1 MSIAIEYLYKYIKKF
16 DVNLLAGESGLNNKV
31 RWTHIVE
38 NEEIAGFIQAEE
50 LLFTTGVSIKDDTTL
65 LNIINIAKDH
75 NASGIVVNT
84 GKYIE
89 KISEEVIDYC
99 NENEFPL
106 FVMPWNIRIP
116 DIMRAL
122 TIIILESERTYTE
135 ISNAIKDA
143 IFLPTHEE
151 LYVQQLERVGFKCG
165 WDYVVAIIELEDDE
179 HNTNNIPTY
188 AEMVKSY
195 IEKKLSY
202 IRNNYFAVNIGK
214 SVAIVFY
221 NKTDLE
227 VEKIMK
233 ELYIS
238 MNKDFRNLKLFI
250 GIGKRVNNLKLLYK
264 GYEEAKNVA
273 KINRLI
279 SNNKVHIRYSE
290 MAIYRLLLEME
301 NKEIIKEFHDQTIGD
316 LVVYDKVNNTDYVE
330 LLENYFENN
339 CKINETAKSLYL
351 HRNTVNY
358 KISKIEEILDIN
370 LDDIDTVVLSHGHY
384 DHAGGIKDFIES
396 RDDKIN
402 IICHP
407 LAFNKKKSGNT
418 NMGAPYTKEE
428 IIKLANVKFSDKPVK
443 MSKNITYLGQIPD
456 TIDFEN
462 RKLMGQIEIDGE
474 YKNDYIIDDSA
485 LLYETQDGIYIIT
498 GCSHSGICN
507 IIEYAKKVSKKDN
520 VLGIIGGTHL
530 QEINNQLYKTIDYF
544 KANNIKELY
553 PCHCTKFYVKAEMFK
568 YLNIKDAHVGLE
580 INW

>member
-202 IRNNYFAVNIGK
+202 IRNDYFAVNIGK

-330 LLENYFENN
+330 LLESYFENN

-384 DHAGGIKDFIES
+384 DHAGGLRDFIES

-407 LAFNKKKSGNT
+407 LSFNKKKKGNT
-418 NMGAPYTKEE
+418 NMGAPYRKDE
-428 IIKLANVKFSDKPVK
+428 IIKLANVNFSDKPVK
-443 MSKNITYLGQIPD
+443 VSKNITYLGQIPY
-456 TIDFEN
+456 TVDFEN
-462 RKLMGQIEIDGE
+462 RKLIRKWVKKEMKNNDIIWTTTDATVREIGPDLLNYKHVMQLMELVE
-474 YKNDYIIDDSA
+474 YVPKFPLIPKKN
-485 LLYETQDGIYIIT
+485 LFKFNIT
-498 GCSHSGICN
+498 K
-507 IIEYAKKVSKKDN
+507 YAHHAWKIV
-520 VLGIIGGTHL
+520 VP
-530 QEINNQLYKTIDYF
+530 EINRAYIQKVWWDLEKTPKILP
-544 KANNIKELY
+544 K
-553 PCHCTKFYVKAEMFK
+553 
-568 YLNIKDAHVGLE
+568 
-580 INW
+580 

>member
-38 NEEIAGFIQAEE
+38 NEEIASFIQAEE

-179 HNTNNIPTY
+179 HNTNNIPAY

-202 IRNNYFAVNIGK
+202 IRNDYFAVNIGK

-238 MNKDFRNLKLFI
+238 MNKDF
-250 GIGKRVNNLKLLYK
+250 
-264 GYEEAKNVA
+264 KNW
-273 KINRLI
+273 L
-279 SNNKVHIRYSE
+279 
-290 MAIYRLLLEME
+290 
-301 NKEIIKEFHDQTIGD
+301 
-316 LVVYDKVNNTDYVE
+316 
-330 LLENYFENN
+330 
-339 CKINETAKSLYL
+339 C
-351 HRNTVNY
+351 
-358 KISKIEEILDIN
+358 
-370 LDDIDTVVLSHGHY
+370 
-384 DHAGGIKDFIES
+384 
-396 RDDKIN
+396 
-402 IICHP
+402 
-407 LAFNKKKSGNT
+407 
-418 NMGAPYTKEE
+418 
-428 IIKLANVKFSDKPVK
+428 
-443 MSKNITYLGQIPD
+443 
-456 TIDFEN
+456 
-462 RKLMGQIEIDGE
+462 
-474 YKNDYIIDDSA
+474 
-485 LLYETQDGIYIIT
+485 
-498 GCSHSGICN
+498 
-507 IIEYAKKVSKKDN
+507 
-520 VLGIIGGTHL
+520 
-530 QEINNQLYKTIDYF
+530 
-544 KANNIKELY
+544 
-553 PCHCTKFYVKAEMFK
+553 
-568 YLNIKDAHVGLE
+568 
-580 INW
+580 

>member
-1 MSIAIEYLYKYIKKF
+1 MSIAIEYLYKYIKKI

-38 NEEIAGFIQAEE
+38 NEEIASFIQAEE

-99 NENEFPL
+99 NENESPL

-188 AEMVKSY
+188 AERVKSY

-202 IRNNYFAVNIGK
+202 IRNDYFAVNIGK

-330 LLENYFENN
+330 LLESYFENN

-370 LDDIDTVVLSHGHY
+370 LDDIGDKSKIYLSLM
-384 DHAGGIKDFIES
+384 I
-396 RDDKIN
+396 R
-402 IICHP
+402 
-407 LAFNKKKSGNT
+407 
-418 NMGAPYTKEE
+418 
-428 IIKLANVKFSDKPVK
+428 
-443 MSKNITYLGQIPD
+443 YL
-456 TIDFEN
+456 
-462 RKLMGQIEIDGE
+462 L
-474 YKNDYIIDDSA
+474 
-485 LLYETQDGIYIIT
+485 
-498 GCSHSGICN
+498 
-507 IIEYAKKVSKKDN
+507 
-520 VLGIIGGTHL
+520 
-530 QEINNQLYKTIDYF
+530 
-544 KANNIKELY
+544 
-553 PCHCTKFYVKAEMFK
+553 
-568 YLNIKDAHVGLE
+568 
-580 INW
+580 